1 MVRVA
6 NGIMARGRSGF
17 PQLGLPVFDPLRIGS
32 MNINQGNGGPVSIKI
47 SFRDFDL
54 GGLSGIKF
62 TKISGFGK
70 DFNRTKLQFDY
81 VYPTMSIQGPYKLDG
96 KVLVL
101 PVQGDG
107 LANMTFCEYFSAI
120 DVSLTN

>member
-32 MNINQGNGGPVSIKI
+32 MNVNQGNDGPVSIKI

-54 GGLSGIKF
+54 GGLSDVRF

-70 DFNRTKLQFDY
+70 DFNRTKLQLEY
-81 VYPTMSIQGPYKLDG
+81 VYPTMSIRGPYKLDG

-107 LANMTFCEYFSAI
+107 LANMTFCE
-120 DVSLTN
+120 